1 MAATPPEGS
10 AIPAADV
17 IPHKHRQAPIHQS
30 HVSFV
35 QTPENIRGGV
45 TNFTTGDQWSGGMK
59 SYDIKKKKPA

>member
-10 AIPAADV
+10 VVPAADV

-35 QTPENIRGGV
+35 QTPGNVRGGV
-45 TNFTTGDQWSGGMK
+45 TDFTTGDQRGGGMK
-59 SYDIKKKKPA
+59 SYNIKKKKPA